1 MTDSVGNPDFSGLSS
16 LGVTTGK
23 DPLSTGNNFASLSS
37 FGSNDANAPQDNSF
51 LKFMDTDFSGEQ
63 GGTNFLGN
71 LNTGLSAAG
80 NLFKMYSGLKQL
92 GLAREQLDFSRS
104 AFDTNLQ
111 NQGRL
116 TNARLE
122 DRQARRVRDR
132 PDQNLSVADYMA
144 RFGVS
149 ENRNI

>member
-1 MTDSVGNPDFSGLSS
+1 MANGNPDFSGLSS
-16 LGVTTGK
+16 LGVTTGD
-23 DPLSTGNNFASLSS
+23 DPFNTSNNFASMSS
-37 FGSNDANAPQDNSF
+37 FGSNDANAPQDSGFLNFMNSD
-51 LKFMDTDFSGEQ
+51 LSGSGNE

-71 LNTGLSAAG
+71 LNTGLGAAS

-92 GLAREQLDFSRS
+92 GLAREQLDFNRS